1 MDGFLAL
8 SYSILLLS
16 VKFISSNAGQV
27 NKEGGNVINTI
38 GGVIDCNTRV
48 GREEKIA
55 MDIAVQDVYS
65 STGHN
70 LTTHIQDLSGK
81 SVRAASSAFHL
92 SQNRK
97 LLAIVGSLT
106 WQQAALVS
114 EMNEKDNELPVISLI
129 TAISPIIP
137 EEKLPVISMYQDT
150 SFEMNCI
157 SSIISYFKWT
167 KVIALYEDR
176 SSYSNDLGI
185 ITLLSN
191 SLRVSGVELEHYSMF
206 PAFSFLTDPNT
217 TIQRELNILRSKQSR
232 VFVLL
237 QSSLT
242 LTTLLF
248 EKAKEMGMMGKG
260 YVWITADGI
269 TSLLDSVDSSV
280 VTSMQ
285 GVIGFKTYFSVTTA
299 PFRKFEV
306 KFRRKFRAEY
316 PEEDSS
322 RPSVFA
328 LRAYDAIQTIAK
340 SAKMLQEKNYSKTLI
355 QHILSS
361 DFDGLSGRIQ
371 FKNYKLSEVP
381 VFQIVNIVG
390 KSYRELGFWSSKFGF
405 TNSLIKHNSEENTSI
420 STEEVLGPV
429 YWPDGRT
436 LVPHGLSET
445 GIGEERR
452 TQLRI
457 AVPATSM
464 FNQFVKVSHDEN
476 QNVTLITGFSINVF
490 EAVVKCLQYPLLYDM
505 VPFHGSYDD
514 MVTAVSEKIYD
525 AAVGDIVITANR
537 HQLIEFSQPYVQS
550 GLVTVVV
557 MKSDKSHQSLMFLR
571 PFTKKMWILM
581 AAMTV
586 YTGFVVWVIE
596 HEKNEEF
603 RGSPARQMGT
613 ILWFSF
619 STIVFSQRE
628 SLRSQWSRLL
638 LLPWFFLI
646 LIVTST
652 YTANLTS
659 MLQAPP
665 STPSEI
671 DITLLRNT
679 NAAIGYDGNSFT
691 LWYLEKVL
699 SFKAEN
705 IKRIASI
712 DDFENSLSSGLI
724 RAAFLFTPHAK
735 ILVAKYCKG
744 LTMTGPTYNLSGFGF
759 VFPRGSPLAL
769 NISEAIIYLTQ
780 NGELQK
786 LEEETLPFPKCSTS
800 TSDATGS
807 QSLGPGPFSILF
819 KIAFSGSTIALL
831 VAVFRLLGKRWR
843 EVTLILSM
851 LMDRGLWMWLAALFT
866 QKKNNY
872 ELELS
877 MQSSNPARRI
887 NST

>member
-1 MDGFLAL
+1 M
-8 SYSILLLS
+8 
-16 VKFISSNAGQV
+16 
-27 NKEGGNVINTI
+27 
-38 GGVIDCNTRV
+38 
-48 GREEKIA
+48 
-55 MDIAVQDVYS
+55 
-65 STGHN
+65 
-70 LTTHIQDLSGK
+70 
-81 SVRAASSAFHL
+81 
-92 SQNRK
+92 
-97 LLAIVGSLT
+97 
-106 WQQAALVS
+106 
-114 EMNEKDNELPVISLI
+114 
-129 TAISPIIP
+129 P
-137 EEKLPVISMYQDT
+137 EEKLPVISMYQDI

-167 KVIALYEDR
+167 KVIAIYEDR

-206 PAFSFLTDPNT
+206 PALSFLTDQDT

-269 TSLLDSVDSSV
+269 TSLLDSMDSSV

-285 GVIGFKTYFSVTTA
+285 GVIGFKTYYSVTTA

-328 LRAYDAIQTIAK
+328 LRAYDTIQTIAK

-405 TNSLIKHNSEENTSI
+405 TNSLLKHNSEENNSI
-420 STEEVLGPV
+420 SAENVLGPV

-436 LVPHGLSET
+436 LVPRVLAET
-445 GIGEERR
+445 DIGEERR
-452 TQLRI
+452 TTLRI

-464 FNQFVKVSHDEN
+464 FKQFVKVSHDEN

-490 EAVVKCLQYPLLYDM
+490 ESVVKCLQYPLIYDM
-505 VPFHGSYDD
+505 VPFHGSYDE

-537 HQLIEFSQPYVQS
+537 HQLIEFSQPYLQS

-557 MKSDKSHQSLMFLR
+557 MKADKSQS
-571 PFTKKMWILM
+571 
-581 AAMTV
+581 
-586 YTGFVVWVIE
+586 
-596 HEKNEEF
+596 
-603 RGSPARQMGT
+603 
-613 ILWFSF
+613 
-619 STIVFSQRE
+619 
-628 SLRSQWSRLL
+628 SRLL

-665 STPSEI
+665 STPSAV
-671 DITLLRNT
+671 DLTLLRST

-705 IKRIASI
+705 IRRIASI
-712 DDFENSLSSGLI
+712 DDFEKSLSSGLI
-724 RAAFLFTPHAK
+724 KAAFLFSPHAK

-769 NISEAIIYLTQ
+769 HISEAIIYLTQ

-786 LEEETLPFPKCSTS
+786 LEEETLSFPKCSTS
-800 TSDATGS
+800 TSDATGI
-807 QSLGPGPFSILF
+807 QSIGPGPFSILF
-819 KIAFSGSTIALL
+819 KIAFGGSTIALL
-831 VAVFRLLGKRWR
+831 FAVFRLLGKRWR
-843 EVTLILSM
+843 DVTLILSM

-872 ELELS
+872 ELGLS
-877 MQSSNPARRI
+877 MESSNPARRI